1 MDELTDAQLA
11 RQDYV
16 NGLIYETILASH
28 PCADGLDWNIEMIG
42 EVREKIRIWLVERL
56 GLVDEMRFYPYLE
69 E

>member
-1 MDELTDAQLA
+1 MEDLTKVQLA

-28 PCADGLDWNIEMIG
+28 TCADGLDWNIEMIG
-42 EVREKIRIWLVERL
+42 EVRDTIRIWLVERL
-56 GLVDEMRFYPYLE
+56 GLVDEMRFFPYIE